1 MEDKNYEMKHQ
12 EKHADNTINEKNKL
26 NQIEKRIDEQQM
38 KIKKIDSM
46 QNDLFTMKKSFNNC
60 LSLLSKSIKGK
71 KSNYMFADMYDSNN
85 AITTKVSSILDEE
98 RSSTNKILNDLYLEK
113 AEIESKQKKEQK
125 ED

>member
-1 MEDKNYEMKHQ
+1 MEDKNYKMKHQ

-71 KSNYMFADMYDSNN
+71 KSNYMFDDMYNSNN

-113 AEIESKQKKEQK
+113 TEIESKQKKEQK

>member
-71 KSNYMFADMYDSNN
+71 KSNYMFDDMYNSNN

-113 AEIESKQKKEQK
+113 TEIESKQKKEQK